1 MMAACFLKLGLKPPS
16 SFLFFS
22 SPFDLEGDTRRRR
35 RRSSVACMLCFAA
48 AAAVA
53 ADKDVL
59 LLVSRVR
66 RQQQQALQTI
76 TTQSLFKSSLLPD
89 VIENVA
95 QESKSGSSSSSSS
108 SSSYGSSSG
117 SSVVV
122 VGGGEET
129 RETGIAIGGVQEEE
143 GLWSIIIP
151 TYDRRPI
158 LTKCLQALETQ
169 LGYERSGISRYEVI
183 VVDDG
188 STDGTLEFLLPVS
201 TCSRSG
207 EEKEAAAI
215 QPFCEGNFREENAH
229 TTTTTTTTA
238 TGLDSQIRAR
248 VCTSQSGERSSSTRR
263 SNSGFAAARG
273 FACQEPREQIQL
285 SQDLQLCTEA
295 AANDFTTS
303 SSSIT
308 ICEGVEVSDKSSDS
322 LQQSQRFPHVKVIR
336 QQHAGATRA
345 RNLGVK
351 CSRGAVV
358 VFIDSDLVV
367 TSDFLHAH
375 GAALL
380 EAHKQ
385 DGDDQAFTYG
395 RVINTSNFERPEAE
409 NFKLT
414 DKSAAFFATGNVA
427 ISRRLLLKA
436 GELLGNAAE
445 GPFDADFSEYGW
457 EDLELG
463 VRLKELGA
471 RIKHVPSAIGYHWHP
486 AFSVDQIPKLVDQ
499 ERQRG
504 RNGVRFFR
512 KHPKLGVR
520 LMTQMTPFHEGLWFC
535 LTFGGLLNEKLLEPI
550 LDRLVAAGNPGLAA
564 ALLSPILN
572 WHTVQAAKEEVK
584 KLKMS

>member
-1 MMAACFLKLGLKPPS
+1 MMAASFLKLGLKPPS
-16 SFLFFS
+16 SDLFFS
-22 SPFDLEGDTRRRR
+22 SPFDLEGNTRRR
-35 RRSSVACMLCFAA
+35 RRSSVACVLCFAAA

-59 LLVSRVR
+59 LLVSRAR

-108 SSSYGSSSG
+108 SYG

-122 VGGGEET
+122 VGAGEET
-129 RETGIAIGGVQEEE
+129 RETGIGIGGVQGEE

-229 TTTTTTTTA
+229 TTTTTNTTTTTTTT
-238 TGLDSQIRAR
+238 TGLDSQIRVR
-248 VCTSQSGERSSSTRR
+248 VCTSQIGERSSSTRR

-273 FACQEPREQIQL
+273 FVCQEPREQIQL

-295 AANDFTTS
+295 AVNDFTTS
-303 SSSIT
+303 SSRFT
-308 ICEGVEVSDKSSDS
+308 NCEGVEVSDKSSDS

-336 QQHAGATRA
+336 QQHAG
-345 RNLGVK
+345 
-351 CSRGAVV
+351 
-358 VFIDSDLVV
+358 
-367 TSDFLHAH
+367 
-375 GAALL
+375 
-380 EAHKQ
+380 
-385 DGDDQAFTYG
+385 
-395 RVINTSNFERPEAE
+395 
-409 NFKLT
+409 
-414 DKSAAFFATGNVA
+414 
-427 ISRRLLLKA
+427 
-436 GELLGNAAE
+436 
-445 GPFDADFSEYGW
+445 
-457 EDLELG
+457 
-463 VRLKELGA
+463 
-471 RIKHVPSAIGYHWHP
+471 
-486 AFSVDQIPKLVDQ
+486 
-499 ERQRG
+499 
-504 RNGVRFFR
+504 
-512 KHPKLGVR
+512 
-520 LMTQMTPFHEGLWFC
+520 
-535 LTFGGLLNEKLLEPI
+535 
-550 LDRLVAAGNPGLAA
+550 
-564 ALLSPILN
+564 
-572 WHTVQAAKEEVK
+572 
-584 KLKMS
+584 

>member
-1 MMAACFLKLGLKPPS
+1 MMAASFLKLGLKPPS
-16 SFLFFS
+16 SDLFFS
-22 SPFDLEGDTRRRR
+22 SPFDLDGNTRRRRRR

-48 AAAVA
+48 AAAAVA
-53 ADKDVL
+53 ADRDVL
-59 LLVSRVR
+59 LLVSRAR
-66 RQQQQALQTI
+66 QQQQQQQALQTI

-95 QESKSGSSSSSSS
+95 QESKSGSSSS
-108 SSSYGSSSG
+108 YGSSSG

-122 VGGGEET
+122 VGAGEET
-129 RETGIAIGGVQEEE
+129 RETGIGIGGVQGEE

-201 TCSRSG
+201 TFSRSG

-229 TTTTTTTTA
+229 TTTTTTTTT
-238 TGLDSQIRAR
+238 TGLDSQIRVR

-263 SNSGFAAARG
+263 RNSGFAAARG
-273 FACQEPREQIQL
+273 IVCQEPREQIQL

-303 SSSIT
+303 SSRFT
-308 ICEGVEVSDKSSDS
+308 NCEGVEVSDESSDS

-351 CSRGAVV
+351 SSRGAVV

-385 DGDDQAFTYG
+385 DGDDRAFTYG

-504 RNGVRFFR
+504 RNGVRFFH

-520 LMTQMTPFHEGLWFC
+520 LMTQMTPFHEGLWFF

-550 LDRLVAAGNPGLAA
+550 LDRLVAAGKPGLAA

-584 KLKMS
+584 KPKMS

>member
-1 MMAACFLKLGLKPPS
+1 MMAASFLKLGLKPPS
-16 SFLFFS
+16 SDLFFS
-22 SPFDLEGDTRRRR
+22 SPFDLEGNTRRR

-59 LLVSRVR
+59 LLVSRAR

-108 SSSYGSSSG
+108 YGSSSG

-122 VGGGEET
+122 VGAGEET
-129 RETGIAIGGVQEEE
+129 RETGIGIGGVQGEE

-201 TCSRSG
+201 TCSG

-229 TTTTTTTTA
+229 TTTTNTTTTT
-238 TGLDSQIRAR
+238 TGLDSQIRVR
-248 VCTSQSGERSSSTRR
+248 VCTSQIGERSSSTRR

-303 SSSIT
+303 SSRFT
-308 ICEGVEVSDKSSDS
+308 NCEGLEVSDKSSDS

-385 DGDDQAFTYG
+385 DGDDRAFTYG

-471 RIKHVPSAIGYHWHP
+471 KIKHVPSAIGYHWHP

-512 KHPKLGVR
+512 KHPKLSVR
-520 LMTQMTPFHEGLWFC
+520 LMTQMTPFHEGLWFF

-550 LDRLVAAGNPGLAA
+550 LDRLVAAGKPGLAA